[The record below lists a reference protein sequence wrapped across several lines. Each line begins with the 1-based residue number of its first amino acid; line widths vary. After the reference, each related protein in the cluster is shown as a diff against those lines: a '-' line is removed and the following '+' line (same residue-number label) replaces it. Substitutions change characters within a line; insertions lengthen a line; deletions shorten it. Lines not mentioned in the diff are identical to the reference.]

1 MDFNESFENI
11 KNKAATAAQ
20 TAATKAKSL
29 AQIAKANIDIRAEQ
43 DKQKK
48 TYTELGK
55 LFYRDYVTGEASDEA
70 EFLPLCDKITE
81 SVKKVNEL
89 RDLIDDL
96 KSGDT
101 ADDAEFSECAE
112 EACECAEE
120 AAEEVCE
127 CAEEAAEEAC
137 ECAEQAEE
145 AVCECAEKASEEN

>member
-11 KNKAATAAQ
+11 KNKAASAAQ
-20 TAATKAKSL
+20 TAAAKAKGL

-48 TYTELGK
+48 AYTELGK

-96 KSGDT
+96 KSGDA
-101 ADDAEFSECAE
+101 ADDAEF
-112 EACECAEE
+112 CECAEE
-120 AAEEVCE
+120 AKEAVCE
-127 CAEEAAEEAC
+127 CAEEAK
-137 ECAEQAEE
+137 E
-145 AVCECAEKASEEN
+145 AVCECAEKASEED